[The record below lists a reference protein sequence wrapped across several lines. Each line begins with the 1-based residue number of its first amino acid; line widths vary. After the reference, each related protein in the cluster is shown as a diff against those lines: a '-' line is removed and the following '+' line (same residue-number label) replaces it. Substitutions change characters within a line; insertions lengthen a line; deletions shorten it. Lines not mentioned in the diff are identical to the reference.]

1 MSEKKEFSNIRP
13 YKKKWQFNIG
23 LIIFGTIFIYL
34 LASVLLYV
42 TASHVSAYEVR
53 EGTIL
58 KDNAYTGIAIRNEEV
73 IAADRDGYINYYVSE
88 GSKVA
93 VGANIYS
100 IVNDKMDMGNA
111 SITEGASP
119 VLSKEMQ
126 NKILLK
132 MQKFNSNFDGQNFED
147 TYSFKSDIEDTIL
160 NASSQT
166 RIDQL
171 NAKIASEGI
180 EGLQL
185 YQTPKDG
192 IVVYSLD
199 QKEGLTVE
207 EVTNKDFDR
216 SNYKKVECHNNE
228 KISAG
233 NPVYKII
240 DSENWSL
247 VIPLSN
253 KTAKEL
259 TDTQNIKVRFLK
271 DNETIWS
278 SFSMFQNGKE
288 WFGRLDFDNSMIRY
302 ASERYL
308 DIELISKDETGLKIP
323 KSAQT
328 QKAFYVVP
336 AEYVTQGGGTK
347 ETGVLRKVKSK
358 KGKELTEFVPAE
370 VYFAKDDNV
379 YLDTTIFKK
388 DDLLVKPKSTDTF
401 LLHERKNLK
410 GVYSINKGYAV
421 FKQIRILCESDEYFI
436 VEEGNNYGLS
446 NYDHIALNGKKIQE
460 NEVVFR

>member
-111 SITEGASP
+111 SITEGTSP

-132 MQKFNSNFDGQNFED
+132 MQKFNSNFDSQNFED

-180 EGLQL
+180 
-185 YQTPKDG
+185 
-192 IVVYSLD
+192 
-199 QKEGLTVE
+199 
-207 EVTNKDFDR
+207 
-216 SNYKKVECHNNE
+216 
-228 KISAG
+228 
-233 NPVYKII
+233 
-240 DSENWSL
+240 
-247 VIPLSN
+247 
-253 KTAKEL
+253 
-259 TDTQNIKVRFLK
+259 
-271 DNETIWS
+271 
-278 SFSMFQNGKE
+278 
-288 WFGRLDFDNSMIRY
+288 
-302 ASERYL
+302 
-308 DIELISKDETGLKIP
+308 
-323 KSAQT
+323 
-328 QKAFYVVP
+328 
-336 AEYVTQGGGTK
+336 
-347 ETGVLRKVKSK
+347 
-358 KGKELTEFVPAE
+358 
-370 VYFAKDDNV
+370 
-379 YLDTTIFKK
+379 
-388 DDLLVKPKSTDTF
+388 
-401 LLHERKNLK
+401 
-410 GVYSINKGYAV
+410 
-421 FKQIRILCESDEYFI
+421 
-436 VEEGNNYGLS
+436 
-446 NYDHIALNGKKIQE
+446 
-460 NEVVFR
+460 